1 MEDPKVR
8 QLFDEIRR
16 KTKAGKISWKPTA
29 NESEFL
35 AVLPGGLALVISLTS
50 ELVSWETVTYR
61 ALVLKSEDLD
71 ELLRVTGGGETVG
84 AQEFDE
90 LYELAR
96 RNALGV
102 DARVDK
108 LLLDLARM

>member
-1 MEDPKVR
+1 MDDPKGR
-8 QLFDEIRR
+8 QLFDEISS

-35 AVLPGGLALVISLTS
+35 TVLPGGLALLISVD
-50 ELVSWETVTYR
+50 EYR
-61 ALVLKSEDLD
+61 IPCRLMVLKGEDLD
-71 ELLRVTGGGETVG
+71 ELLRVTAGEAVDS
-84 AQEFDE
+84 QEFDE

-102 DARVDK
+102 DAKVDK